1 MKGQVIAD
9 FIVDH
14 SIKVEDELFM
24 IEEGCWVLF
33 FDGSLCNQ
41 GQGIRLPH
49 GVEQEF
55 SIQLEFACTNNQ
67 AEYEALLSGLELLSD
82 VGARQVDIF
91 GYSQL
96 VVQQISGES
105 QCLDSTLNEYREKC
119 LGILRRMEYFNI
131 NHISREDNKRANAL
145 AQQASGYKV

>member
-96 VVQQISGES
+96 VV
-105 QCLDSTLNEYREKC
+105 
-119 LGILRRMEYFNI
+119 
-131 NHISREDNKRANAL
+131 
-145 AQQASGYKV
+145 